1 VQDEVTLVET
11 IGITRSDPDDYRL
24 QLGNHILSGAFY
36 ATRLYRDL
44 RENAG
49 LVYTVESFLEAG
61 KTRALFGVEYA
72 CDPPNV
78 SKAREIVEQNL
89 RLMRDKPVSTHEL
102 QRAKT
107 LLVRQVPLEDA
118 SVDTIAGE
126 LLRRAMEDL
135 PLDETLRA
143 AEKYLEMSAKEV
155 QDAFARWIRPQDFVQ
170 ITVGPDPGST
180 PAR

>member
-1 VQDEVTLVET
+1 VQNEVTLAET
-11 IGITRSDPDDYRL
+11 IGITRFHPDYYRL

-44 RENAG
+44 REHAG
-49 LVYTVESFLEAG
+49 LVYSVESFLEAG

-78 SKAREIVEQNL
+78 SKARRIVEENL
-89 RLMRDKPVSTHEL
+89 RLMREMPVSAEEL

-107 LLVRQVPLEDA
+107 LLVRQVPLADA
-118 SVDTIAGE
+118 STDNIAGE
-126 LLRRAMEDL
+126 LLERAMEDL
-135 PLDETLRA
+135 PLDEPVRA
-143 AEKYLEMSAKEV
+143 AGKYLEMTADEIRN
-155 QDAFARWIRPQDFVQ
+155 AFAQWIRPQDFVQ
-170 ITVGPDPGST
+170 ITVGPDPESA